1 MLQQNMAVVQQVN
14 ISCECNHRRGLLYV
28 LRPWAWGRPCR
39 RCQRMM
45 DRNVVVVPTSG
56 AAAVTVN
63 GGMDRTCV
71 SPVVVSTT
79 TRTVNV
85 PQVAG
90 APQQM
95 DVVTPTQTAI
105 DWQASQEEVPSALPP
120 KYSEM
125 VATN

>member
-1 MLQQNMAVVQQVN
+1 MTVVQQVN
-14 ISCECNHRRGLLYV
+14 ISCECYHRRGLLYV

-39 RCQRMM
+39 RCRRMM

-63 GGMDRTCV
+63 GGIDRTCV

-79 TRTVNV
+79 TRAVNV
-85 PQVAG
+85 PQVAV
-90 APQQM
+90 APAQM
-95 DVVTPTQTAI
+95 AI
-105 DWQASQEEVPSALPP
+105 DWQATQQTFPSALPP